1 MLDRFA
7 FNGFFVLSFSE
18 FKCIGIIMALLGG
31 WVKRCGRLRAHCGLP
46 PGPLSYSAVV
56 WGLSATLFK
65 RVGLSA
71 PLFLNYYS
79 LLASVLG
86 LIIFNP
92 IYN

>member
-1 MLDRFA
+1 M
-7 FNGFFVLSFSE
+7 
-18 FKCIGIIMALLGG
+18 GILGG

-79 LLASVLG
+79 LNTNLILITPIVLQYYVNRWT
-86 LIIFNP
+86 IFHLL
-92 IYN
+92 